1 MNRPTKNVTYNIY
14 IVAIALSVPLM
25 VISPVRAQSAKSPI
39 EGTTAG
45 GVNTTA
51 GAANAAANTPT
62 AATGTAANSATSSTP
77 STTAVSATP
86 ATPGAPRKKIIFK
99 PGMEFS
105 IGAANEQIKVTNDA
119 KLAREQVSNSPDSPE
134 AHFVLAVALTRTSQV
149 EEALKEIRTA
159 RKLSQQKGGAVYF
172 DQMIGEYEDMLKS
185 YPEDNQ
191 IRYHLAWAY
200 YMKAYVLARY
210 SKQVAPKPP
219 AVATVPPAAAGS
231 AQTVPAKPNSAAAA
245 ATAGTV
251 ATGTATEGA
260 PPVASVAASKNWQSE
275 FVAQNSVLK
284 PEELAEDDSHI
295 IGTAGKAATGTT
307 DKSDPSDKTASTD
320 QSESGDP
327 KAKKS
332 KKAGKEHAAKNS
344 RDKKIAENSTD
355 KGYVNLG
362 EENDAPKTD
371 AKKTAF
377 TPPTVQ
383 PANAAAGGGN
393 KNFWANP
400 LGNLPNL
407 GPITGMEYATANAA
421 PEVIPQVKAYYRRAL
436 KKLDEV
442 IEREPDDMF
451 ANLYRA
457 HLKAEYSGDIDS
469 AMKVWESC
477 RDAHPNSPAPYFFLG
492 EGYLK
497 KGNLGQCLTNV
508 SKAIALRSTGN

>member
-14 IVAIALSVPLM
+14 IVAIALSVPMM

-51 GAANAAANTPT
+51 GAANAAANAPS
-62 AATGTAANSATSSTP
+62 AAAGTAASPTASSTP
-77 STTAVSATP
+77 STTAVSTTP

-219 AVATVPPAAAGS
+219 AVATVAPAAAGS
-231 AQTVPAKPNSAAAA
+231 TPAVSAKPSSAG
-245 ATAGTV
+245 TASGTV
-251 ATGTATEGA
+251 ANGTAAEGTA
-260 PPVASVAASKNWQSE
+260 PAASTAASKNWQSE

-284 PEELAEDDSHI
+284 PEELAEDDSPN
-295 IGTAGKAATGTT
+295 IGTAGKAATEAAT
-307 DKSDPSDKTASTD
+307 KSDSSDKTASAD
-320 QSESGDP
+320 KSESGDP

-332 KKAGKEHAAKNS
+332 KKGGKEHAAKLS
-344 RDKKIAENSTD
+344 SDKKIAENSPD

-362 EENDAPKTD
+362 EENDAPKID
-371 AKKTAF
+371 ATKTAF

>member
-1 MNRPTKNVTYNIY
+1 MNRSKNVSYNIY
-14 IVAIALSVPLM
+14 IVAIALSVPFML
-25 VISPVRAQSAKSPI
+25 VTPARAQSEKGTVG
-39 EGTTAG
+39 GTTTSGAG
-45 GVNTTA
+45 TTA
-51 GAANAAANTPT
+51 GAAL
-62 AATGTAANSATSSTP
+62 TSP
-77 STTAVSATP
+77 STASAP
-86 ATPGAPRKKIIFK
+86 AATPGAPAAPRKKIVFT

-105 IGAANEQIKVTNDA
+105 IGTANETIRVTNDS
-119 KLAREQVSNSPDSPE
+119 KVARAQVDKSPDSPE
-134 AHFVLAVALTRTSQV
+134 AHFVYAVSLTRTSQV

-159 RKLSQQKGGAVYF
+159 RKLSSLKGGAVYF
-172 DQMIGEYEDMLKS
+172 DQMIGEYEEMLKN

-210 SKQVAPKPP
+210 SKQVAQKPATLP
-219 AVATVPPAAAGS
+219 AVAVNNAAPAAGKPEVAKLEAGKTE
-231 AQTVPAKPNSAAAA
+231 AGKTDAAKTE
-245 ATAGTV
+245 ATA
-251 ATGTATEGA
+251 TATAEA
-260 PPVASVAASKNWQSE
+260 PAGQPKNWQSE

-284 PEELAEDDSHI
+284 PEELLESESEPSNK
-295 IGTAGKAATGTT
+295 GTAATSADAKGSAGLKAASEGT
-307 DKSDPSDKTASTD
+307 AATD
-320 QSESGDP
+320 QSAAADS
-327 KAKKS
+327 KKS
-332 KKAGKEHAAKNS
+332 KKKKKDSIATSESPTDSKVSKDNKQAKVAS
-344 RDKKIAENSTD
+344 GADSKD
-355 KGYVNLG
+355 YVNLG
-362 EENDAPKTD
+362 EETPAVKTEAKAPG
-371 AKKTAF
+371 F
-377 TPPTVQ
+377 TPPTVP
-383 PANAAAGGGN
+383 PANATAHGGG
-393 KNFWANP
+393 KGNFWANP
-400 LGNLPNL
+400 LGNIQNL